1 MFSTLLFSVAVGRWM
16 YAEIGLIMPGALPAL
31 DYVLQA
37 TSIPTHDKW
46 PKDSM
51 DQLVTAVSSAI
62 TTDTVDSSSRR
73 IQEAMLQAPKQVSGF
88 TQTSASIPSWRSKLS
103 ELSAMLDTDPA
114 QAPDSYYPIFRKS

>member
-1 MFSTLLFSVAVGRWM
+1 
-16 YAEIGLIMPGALPAL
+16 MPGALPAV

-51 DQLVTAVSSAI
+51 DQLVTAVSSAVSG
-62 TTDTVDSSSRR
+62 DNVDPSSRR
-73 IQEAMLQAPKQVSGF
+73 IQEAMLRAPKPVSGF

-103 ELSAMLDTDPA
+103 ELSAMLDTGTTKVE
-114 QAPDSYYPIFRKS
+114 DSYYPIFRKS